1 MRGMR
6 RGALLCLA
14 GLLAAALP
22 MRAAGPRTP
31 KVPGVE
37 IVATARV
44 ESAPRRTDRK
54 KGRKLLELEVMILAY
69 VLSPDQPRDADRSVP
84 IDMSGRVKVVH
95 DLSCGENLALSP
107 GDRVELKGEYV
118 KAAGGGDL
126 ILYTHAAEKGCGPG
140 EGHPAGYFRKAVP
153 ATPTAKPVS
162 PRPADLVPAQPF
174 VGTPAAGEKSYA
186 EILRLK
192 EAGASEET
200 LLEKIRQG
208 KTRYSLTTIDIQ
220 KLRDAGFSSQLI
232 EAMLQSGR
240 GPVTP
245 APSPVPTA
253 R

>member
-1 MRGMR
+1 M
-6 RGALLCLA
+6 L
-14 GLLAAALP
+14 
-22 MRAAGPRTP
+22 AAGPRSP
-31 KVPGVE
+31 QGPVVE
-37 IVATARV
+37 IVATVRV
-44 ESAPRRTDRK
+44 ESAPRRTVQK
-54 KGRKLLELEVMILAY
+54 KGRKLLELEVTILAY

-95 DLSCGENLALSP
+95 DLSCGGDDLALSP

-126 ILYTHAAEKGCGPG
+126 IQYTHAAQKGCGPG
-140 EGHPAGYFRKAVP
+140 EGHPAGYLRKAVP
-153 ATPTAKPVS
+153 ATPTAKPAS

-186 EILRLK
+186 EILRMK
-192 EAGASEET
+192 EAGASEEEI
-200 LLEKIRQG
+200 LEKIRQTR
-208 KTRYSLTTIDIQ
+208 TRYSLTTIDIQ
-220 KLRDAGFSSQLI
+220 RLRDADFSSQLI

-245 APSPVPTA
+245 LPSPVPTA